1 MYRLRSGAAAWACG
15 TGAGGGAGEAA
26 AGLGGI
32 WRVGAAAGLT
42 ATASPP
48 AIEVPDWCC
57 GWTFGAAD
65 RAAGGGRGC
74 EALGARVFCLACEL
88 GRLVD
93 PLPVVA

>member
-1 MYRLRSGAAAWACG
+1 M
-15 TGAGGGAGEAA
+15 
-26 AGLGGI
+26 
-32 WRVGAAAGLT
+32 T

-65 RAAGGGRGC
+65 RAAEGGRGC

-93 PLPVVA
+93 PLPEDVA